1 MRASESVSKTVQDRI
16 TAIEKHLG
24 QLCDDF
30 GSYTRKT
37 ARVRDKGDQLSRDIA
52 EYAEYEKWNPSL
64 REGLTHFA
72 ESLSA
77 VQDYREAQVHRL
89 EKKVVGQLGGYGLLC
104 KQTKNDLKGAFSAQQ
119 REQNQKKK
127 LEQMRAKTPQNTQ
140 QIRQAE
146 TELQKASIDA
156 SRSTHA
162 LEQQIDSFESKK
174 IRDMKKILREFV
186 NIELVFHAKA
196 LELYTQC
203 FQTLDVVDPE
213 QDLEEFRKQVRP
225 ANTTRQEMARTVSQQ
240 SLDSQNSSRDSR
252 DAPVNMRAR
261 PLPQSTPTRT
271 PSAPPVSNGIRRE
284 CHHYYKL
291 DL

>member
-1 MRASESVSKTVQDRI
+1 MSRTGAEMRASESVSKTVQDRI

-89 EKKVVGQLGGYGLLC
+89 EKKV
-104 KQTKNDLKGAFSAQQ
+104 NDLKGAFSAQQ

-127 LEQMRAKTPQNTQ
+127 LEQMRTKTPQNTQ
-140 QIRQAE
+140 QIVSLAE

-284 CHHYYKL
+284 
-291 DL
+291 